1 MKKIMIAT
9 TVLALSYGA
18 ALAQTTAPSSPMP
31 ANPAPAAPP
40 PGANTGSPGTN
51 TPTGSSNP
59 AVNPSGNAPS
69 AVNASGQATIISMS
83 ALENGANSFTEAQA
97 RTRLEGA
104 GLSNVTE
111 LRKDDQGIW
120 RGRAMRNGQNVTV
133 GFDYKGN
140 IGVQ

>member
-9 TVLALSYGA
+9 MALAFSHGV
-18 ALAQTTAPSSPMP
+18 ALAQTTAPAPT
-31 ANPAPAAPP
+31 APAPVAPA

-59 AVNPSGNAPS
+59 AVNPGGNASS
-69 AVNASGQATIISMS
+69 AVNASSQATIVSMS

-104 GLSNVTE
+104 GLRNVTE
-111 LRKDDQGIW
+111 LR
-120 RGRAMRNGQNVTV
+120 
-133 GFDYKGN
+133 
-140 IGVQ
+140 